1 MALVQPC
8 CAVRVPYY
16 EGFNR
21 FAVWPAPSSVRLYLI
36 NIDKRS
42 NFMIISYQI
51 KSSFRIRVAMDYLA
65 KSLSVSSPLED
76 M

>member
-1 MALVQPC
+1 M
-8 CAVRVPYY
+8 RVPYY

-21 FAVWPAPSSVRLYLI
+21 FAVWPAPNSVRLYLI

-42 NFMIISYQI
+42 NFMIMLISYEI
-51 KSSFRIRVAMDYLA
+51 KSSFRIRVATAYLA